1 MINPLLSKITLNL
14 VTFGYKVFGLISSLV
29 SYLCYLIDDLSI
41 LGLLDGLDIYKIFTD
56 SPNFG
61 RSMARHLLN
70 AKLLAGGGWNG
81 I

>member
-61 RSMARHLLN
+61 RLD
-70 AKLLAGGGWNG
+70 G
-81 I
+81 